1 VIDCIKT
8 LEAAARAAEAET
20 LRLERWAQD
29 TPPVAAEIRARGDVA
44 GAAEMQAC
52 ADEFEAA
59 AAAARATLEQ
69 LGAAIEH
76 ARGGHE
82 RWRAYLR
89 GAAQAA
95 IAQRRA
101 RAATE
106 EANPAPR
113 LAAGG
118 AR

>member
-8 LEAAARAAEAET
+8 LEAAARAVEAET
-20 LRLERWAQD
+20 LRLERWAHD
-29 TPPVAAEIRARGDVA
+29 TPPVAAEIRARGDVT
-44 GAAEMQAC
+44 GGAEMQAC
-52 ADEFEAA
+52 ADEFAA
-59 AAAARATLEQ
+59 GAAAARATLEQ

-95 IAQRRA
+95 IAARRE
-101 RAATE
+101 RAAAE
-106 EANPAPR
+106 EANAAPR